1 MINAKLENL
10 NINNIKNR
18 RNIAIVAHID
28 AGKTTTTERIIYYA
42 QARGKHKI
50 GEVHDGNTTTDYLTQ
65 EKERG
70 ITIVSAAINLRWK
83 DKDISLVDSPGHVDF
98 TIEVERSL
106 SVLEGAVVI
115 IDGSSGVQPQTEC
128 VWRQAQRYS
137 MSRLVFINKMDK
149 DGADFERSMD
159 SLKKRLSNNCIYIQY
174 PYIVN
179 EKFIGIYDLVY
190 QRLYIWQ
197 GRDHNYQ
204 ILEFNDMDE
213 SQKFLLLKYRN
224 NMLDDISVY
233 DDEIM
238 DMLLSDQKIDNKF
251 LSDKIK
257 NLCCSMKMFPVLCGS
272 SFHNKGVQALLDAII
287 DYLPSPTESSNIDQE
302 MVSSLDGSK
311 NIIRYDTPETVIFCF
326 KWVRDRHIGPI
337 SYCRIYSGIVRT
349 GDVIYSSNNNSK
361 IRIVSIV
368 KLFANQYDIIR
379 EAYAGE
385 IVGIIGQNIVTG
397 DVLSPDNR
405 RYKMSKIVLPESIV
419 YVAIKPKTEEDQDRF
434 SKQVADIK
442 REDPTIDVEYS
453 EQGETLI
460 KGVGSLQIEVL
471 IERLKEKNINLEVFR
486 PKVSYRTTILQAN
499 EFEYLHKKQTGG
511 AGQFAKVL
519 ISAEPYKKD
528 TFCFVNDVKGG
539 NIPEQFIP
547 SVKASVIKTLKTG
560 VFNCQVINIKISL
573 KDGEAHKVD
582 SSDIAFQE
590 ATRVCINK
598 LLTMCKPVL
607 LEPYAKVTIYTPSNI
622 MDKIIGEACS
632 KGGVILKVENDKYNE
647 NDRIIIMEMPMI
659 HTFDYPNVLRSISS
673 GYASCTYEFSVYKE
687 AMNQP
692 DINHIT

>member
-1 MINAKLENL
+1 MINSKLENL
-10 NINNIKNR
+10 NNIKNR

-179 EKFIGIYDLVY
+179 EKFVGIYDLVY
-190 QRLYIWQ
+190 QKLYIWQ
-197 GRDHNYQ
+197 GRDHNYNV
-204 ILEFNDMDE
+204 LEFNDMNE
-213 SQKFLLLKYRN
+213 SQKSSLLKYRN

-238 DMLLSDQKIDNKF
+238 DMFLSNQKIDNKF

-257 NLCCSMKMFPVLCGS
+257 SLCCNMKMFPVICGS
-272 SFHNKGVQALLDAII
+272 SFHNKGVQSLLDAII
-287 DYLPSPTESSNIDQE
+287 DYLPSPIESSNIDQE
-302 MVSSLDGSK
+302 MISSLDGSK

-349 GDVIYSSNNNSK
+349 GDIIYSSNNNSK

-368 KLFANQYDIIR
+368 KLFANQYDIIK

-385 IVGIIGQNIVTG
+385 IIGIVGQNIVTG

-434 SKQVADIK
+434 SRQVADIK

-460 KGVGSLQIEVL
+460 RGVGSLQIEVL

-519 ISAEPYKKD
+519 IAAEPYKKD
-528 TFCFVNDVKGG
+528 IFCFVNDVKGG

-560 VFNCQVINIKISL
+560 VYNCQVINIKISL

-598 LLTMCKPVL
+598 LLTICKPVL